1 MARVPVGAYVPGDS
15 FFHKAHP
22 FVKFY
27 WVGSFVIF
35 CFFNKN
41 PYINYALTVLALVFV
56 ILTKTFPSYIRAMVL
71 FGPASFAMI
80 FLQSVVPP
88 AVFDNPTFL
97 GTLGPFSIHT
107 ESIIYGMLFSSRILC
122 ICSWSILMLMT
133 LHPGELSSALQRA
146 RVPYTVNFMIT
157 TTLQLIPILQREFG
171 IILSAQKS
179 RAMQASGFKALLPSI
194 IPVFAGAIDRVQQ
207 LSMSLETRAFGSDN
221 ERTLLRYKPFTSKE
235 IILSLLAI
243 APIAAVLYGKFY
255 MNSFIPIDIPSS
267 ALFNLSE
274 GVGVFIVAFC
284 GISFLLIIFG
294 ASLAVR
300 LIGKR

>member
-1 MARVPVGAYVPGDS
+1 
-15 FFHKAHP
+15 
-22 FVKFY
+22 
-27 WVGSFVIF
+27 
-35 CFFNKN
+35 
-41 PYINYALTVLALVFV
+41 
-56 ILTKTFPSYIRAMVL
+56 
-71 FGPASFAMI
+71 
-80 FLQSVVPP
+80 
-88 AVFDNPTFL
+88 
-97 GTLGPFSIHT
+97 
-107 ESIIYGMLFSSRILC
+107 
-122 ICSWSILMLMT
+122 MLMT

-146 RVPYTVNFMIT
+146 KVPYTVNFMIT

-243 APIAAVLYGKFY
+243 VPVAAVLYGKFF
-255 MNSFIPIDIPSS
+255 MNSFLPVNG
-267 ALFNLSE
+267 FYLSP

-284 GISFLLIIFG
+284 GSAFLLIIFG
-294 ASLAVR
+294 ASFAIR

>member
-27 WVGSFVIF
+27 WVFSFVVF

-41 PYINYALTVLALVFV
+41 PYINYALTALALFMVF
-56 ILTKTFPSYIRAMVL
+56 LSGTFQSYIRAMVI
-71 FGPASFAMI
+71 FGPAAFAMI

-88 AVFDNPTFL
+88 AVFDNPQFL
-97 GTLGPFSIHT
+97 SDLGPFSLYT

-133 LHPGELSSALQRA
+133 LHPASLSSALQRA
-146 RVPYTVNFMIT
+146 KVPYVVNFMIT

-179 RAMQASGFKALLPSI
+179 RAMQAQGFKALLPSI
-194 IPVFAGAIDRVQQ
+194 IPVFAGAIDRVAQ

-221 ERTLLRYKPFTSKE
+221 ERTLLRYSKFTIKE
-235 IILSLLAI
+235 TILSILALV
-243 APIAAVLYGKFY
+243 PIFIVFYGRIK
-255 MNSFIPIDIPSS
+255 MNAFIPEAGFSLTPV
-267 ALFNLSE
+267 
-274 GVGVFIVAFC
+274 VGVSIVVFC
-284 GISFLLIIFG
+284 GAAFLLIIFG
-294 ASLAVR
+294 ATLAIR
-300 LIGKR
+300 LFGKS

>member
-41 PYINYALTVLALVFV
+41 PYINYSLTILALVFV
-56 ILTKTFPSYIRAMVL
+56 IMTKTLPSYLRAMVL

-80 FLQSVVPP
+80 FLQSIVPP

-97 GTLGPFSIHT
+97 GTLGPFSLHT

-146 RVPYTVNFMIT
+146 KVPYTVNFMIT

-179 RAMQASGFKALLPSI
+179 RAMQAQGFKALLPSI

-207 LSMSLETRAFGSDN
+207 LSMSLETRAFGSSK
-221 ERTLLRYKPFTSKE
+221 ERTLLRYKQFTSKE

-243 APIAAVLYGKFY
+243 APVAIVVYGRIF
-255 MNSFIPIDIPSS
+255 MNSFIPIDG
-267 ALFNLSE
+267 FTLSP

-284 GISFLLIIFG
+284 GIAFLTIIFG
-294 ASLAVR
+294 ATLAIR

>member
-27 WVGSFVIF
+27 WVFSFVIF

-41 PYINYALTVLALVFV
+41 PYINYALTALALVMVF
-56 ILTKTFPSYIRAMVL
+56 LSGTFQSYIRAMVI
-71 FGPASFAMI
+71 FGPAAFAMI

-88 AVFDNPTFL
+88 AVFDNPQFL
-97 GTLGPFSIHT
+97 SDLGPFSLYT

-133 LHPGELSSALQRA
+133 LHPASLSSALQRA
-146 RVPYTVNFMIT
+146 KVPYVVNFMIT

-179 RAMQASGFKALLPSI
+179 RAMQAQGFKALLPSI
-194 IPVFAGAIDRVQQ
+194 IPVFAGAIDRVAQ

-221 ERTLLRYKPFTSKE
+221 ERTLLRYSKFTIKE
-235 IILSLLAI
+235 TMLSILALV
-243 APIAAVLYGKFY
+243 PIFIVFYGRIK
-255 MNSFIPIDIPSS
+255 MNAFIPAAGFSLTPV
-267 ALFNLSE
+267 
-274 GVGVFIVAFC
+274 VGVSIVVFC
-284 GISFLLIIFG
+284 GVAFLLIIFG
-294 ASLAVR
+294 ATLAIR
-300 LIGKR
+300 LFGKS

>member
-1 MARVPVGAYVPGDS
+1 MARVPVGAYVPGDT
-15 FFHKAHP
+15 FFHRGHP

-27 WVGSFVIF
+27 WVISFGIF
-35 CFFNKN
+35 CFYNKN
-41 PYINYALTVLALVFV
+41 PYINYALILVGLIF
-56 ILTKTFPSYIRAMVL
+56 IFLSKTFPSYLRAMVL
-71 FGPASFAMI
+71 FGPAAFAMI

-88 AVFDNPTFL
+88 AVFDDATFL
-97 GTLGPFSIHT
+97 ATLGPFSLHT

-122 ICSWSILMLMT
+122 ICTWSILMLMT

-146 RVPYTVNFMIT
+146 KVPYTVNFMIT

-179 RAMQASGFKALLPSI
+179 RAMQAQGFKALLPSI

-207 LSMSLETRAFGSDN
+207 LSMSLETRAFGSSK

-243 APIAAVLYGKFY
+243 APVAIVVYGRIF
-255 MNSFIPIDIPSS
+255 MNSFIPIDG
-267 ALFNLSE
+267 FTLSP

-284 GISFLLIIFG
+284 GIAFLTIIFG
-294 ASLAVR
+294 ATLAIR

>member
-1 MARVPVGAYVPGDS
+1 MARLPVGAYVPGNS

-27 WVGSFVIF
+27 WVLSFVFF

-41 PYINYALTVLALVFV
+41 PYINYALTVLGLIFV
-56 ILTKTFPSYIRAMVL
+56 ILAKTLPSYLRTMVI
-71 FGPASFAMI
+71 FGPAAFAMI
-80 FLQSVVPP
+80 FLQSIVPP
-88 AVFDNPTFL
+88 AVFENPQYL
-97 GTLGPFSIHT
+97 AELGPFSLYT

-122 ICSWSILMLMT
+122 ICTWSILMLMT

-207 LSMSLETRAFGSDN
+207 LSMSLETRAFGSAN
-221 ERTLLRYKPFTSKE
+221 ERTLLRYKKFTYKE
-235 IILSLLAI
+235 IILSISAI
-243 APIAAVLYGKFY
+243 LPAALVIYGRLNL
-255 MNSFIPIDIPSS
+255 NSFVPASGFSLSPSAGS
-267 ALFNLSE
+267 
-274 GVGVFIVAFC
+274 FIVAFC
-284 GISFLLIIFG
+284 GIAFLTIIFG
-294 ASLAVR
+294 ASFAIR
-300 LIGKR
+300 LFGKK

>member
-1 MARVPVGAYVPGDS
+1 MPRVPVGAYVPGDS
-15 FFHKAHP
+15 FFHKVHP

-41 PYINYALTVLALVFV
+41 PYINYTLTIVAIVFV
-56 ILTKTFPSYIRAMVL
+56 FLSKTFPSYIRAMVL
-71 FGPASFAMI
+71 FGPASLSMI
-80 FLQSVVPP
+80 FLQSIVPP
-88 AVFDNPTFL
+88 VVFDNPTFL
-97 GTLGPFSIHT
+97 ATLGPFDLHT

-146 RVPYTVNFMIT
+146 KVPYTVNFMII

-179 RAMQASGFKALLPSI
+179 RAMQAKGFKALLPSI
-194 IPVFAGAIDRVQQ
+194 IPVFAGAIDRVAQ
-207 LSMSLETRAFGSDN
+207 LSMSLETRAFGSSN
-221 ERTLLRYKPFTSKE
+221 ERTLLRYKKFTSKE
-235 IILSLLAI
+235 IVLSVLAI
-243 APIAAVLYGKFY
+243 APLVIVFYGKFY
-255 MNSFIPIDIPSS
+255 MNSFLPVDG
-267 ALFNLSE
+267 LYLSP

-284 GISFLLIIFG
+284 GIGFLSIIFG
-294 ASLAVR
+294 ATLAIR
-300 LIGKR
+300 LFGKN

>member
-15 FFHKAHP
+15 FFHTIHP

-27 WVGSFVIF
+27 WVGSFVVF

-41 PYINYALTVLALVFV
+41 PYINYSLTLIGIIFVVLA
-56 ILTKTFPSYIRAMVL
+56 KTFPSYIRAMVL

-80 FLQSVVPP
+80 FLQSIVPP

-97 GTLGPFSIHT
+97 RTLGPFDLHT

-122 ICSWSILMLMT
+122 ICTWSILMLMT
-133 LHPGELSSALQRA
+133 LHPGVLSSALQRA
-146 RVPYTVNFMIT
+146 KVPYTVNFMIT

-179 RAMQASGFKALLPSI
+179 RAMQAKGFKALLPSI

-207 LSMSLETRAFGSDN
+207 LAMSLETRAFGSDN
-221 ERTLLRYKPFTSKE
+221 ERTLLGYKPFTAKE
-235 IILSLLAI
+235 TIMSLLAI
-243 APIAAVLYGKFY
+243 APIATVLYGKFY
-255 MNSFIPIDIPSS
+255 RNSFLPIDG
-267 ALFNLSE
+267 FYLSPD
-274 GVGVFIVAFC
+274 VGVFIVAFC
-284 GISFLLIIFG
+284 GITFLAIIFG
-294 ASLAVR
+294 ASLAIR
-300 LIGKR
+300 LIGKN

>member
-15 FFHKAHP
+15 FFHKVHP

-41 PYINYALTVLALVFV
+41 PYINYTLTIVAIVFV
-56 ILTKTFPSYIRAMVL
+56 FLSKTFPSYIRAMVL
-71 FGPASFAMI
+71 FGPASLSMI
-80 FLQSVVPP
+80 FLQSIVPP
-88 AVFDNPTFL
+88 VVFDNPTFL
-97 GTLGPFSIHT
+97 ATLGPFDLHT

-146 RVPYTVNFMIT
+146 KVPYTVNFMII

-179 RAMQASGFKALLPSI
+179 RAMQAKGFKALLPSI
-194 IPVFAGAIDRVQQ
+194 IPVFAGAIDRVAQ
-207 LSMSLETRAFGSDN
+207 LSMSLETRAFGSSN
-221 ERTLLRYKPFTSKE
+221 ERTLLRYKKFTSKE
-235 IILSLLAI
+235 IVLSVLAI
-243 APIAAVLYGKFY
+243 APLVIVFYGKFY
-255 MNSFIPIDIPSS
+255 MNSFLPVDG
-267 ALFNLSE
+267 LYLSP

-284 GISFLLIIFG
+284 GIGFLSIIFG
-294 ASLAVR
+294 ATLAIR
-300 LIGKR
+300 LFGKN

>member
-27 WVGSFVIF
+27 WVFSFVIF

-41 PYINYALTVLALVFV
+41 PYINYALTALALVMVYFSG
-56 ILTKTFPSYIRAMVL
+56 TFQSYIRAMVI
-71 FGPASFAMI
+71 FGPAAFAMI

-88 AVFDNPTFL
+88 AVFDNPQFL
-97 GTLGPFSIHT
+97 SDLGPFSLYT

-133 LHPGELSSALQRA
+133 LHPASLSSALQRA
-146 RVPYTVNFMIT
+146 KVPYVVNFMIT

-179 RAMQASGFKALLPSI
+179 RAMQAQGFKALLPSI
-194 IPVFAGAIDRVQQ
+194 IPVFAGAIDRVAQ

-221 ERTLLRYKPFTSKE
+221 ERTLLRYSKFTIKE
-235 IILSLLAI
+235 TILSILALV
-243 APIAAVLYGKFY
+243 PIFIVFYGRIK
-255 MNSFIPIDIPSS
+255 MNAFIPEAGFSLTPV
-267 ALFNLSE
+267 
-274 GVGVFIVAFC
+274 VGVSIVVFC
-284 GISFLLIIFG
+284 GAAFLLIIFG
-294 ASLAVR
+294 ATLAIR
-300 LIGKR
+300 LFGKS